1 MHGVFFFFFTKYVLQ
16 YYMLHDWLDPPSWN
30 HRYRGPTMGLE
41 YPWILV
47 SNVGL
52 GTNPP
57 TDTEGIL

>member
-1 MHGVFFFFFTKYVLQ
+1 
-16 YYMLHDWLDPPSWN
+16 MLHDWLDPPSWN